1 MICRVKPAAYYNLSV
16 KIAKRYILIS
26 DDVRTETSGKL
37 IVIGLHTPDIK
48 VPQLP
53 FVIPLAFT
61 AAISIEGA
69 GSFEMS
75 GVLRHCDSRDLV
87 LQFGAKGEVKKSGP
101 ALIPFKF
108 PAVSFEKAGSY
119 EVSLALEGQP
129 EMTERFE
136 ISILEE
142 QKVESHE

>member
-1 MICRVKPAAYYNLSV
+1 MT
-16 KIAKRYILIS
+16 KRYILIS

-37 IVIGLHTPDIK
+37 IVIGLYTPDIK
-48 VPQLP
+48 VPKLP

-75 GVLRHCDSRDLV
+75 GDLRHCDSRELV
-87 LQFGAKGEVKKSGP
+87 LHFGATGEVKKSGP

-108 PAVSFEKAGSY
+108 PAVKFEKAGSY
-119 EVSLALEGQP
+119 EVSLTLEGQQ
-129 EMTERFE
+129 EMQVERFE
-136 ISILEE
+136 ISILED
-142 QKVESHE
+142 QKV